1 MEGNRSLELVMTDE
15 ELSDLINEKHR
26 LKWKLRQLTR
36 NIQEIQNILDRI
48 DKIDQQIDP
57 RL

>member
-1 MEGNRSLELVMTDE
+1 MTDE